1 MKVCEQLTKIFKGYQ
16 IRSFLEY
23 YEIQEF
29 KADGTVLLYDLLTD
43 GYTIKPIKDIILFE
57 IVEGV

>member
-1 MKVCEQLTKIFKGYQ
+1 MKVCEQLTKMFKGYQ

-43 GYTIKPIKDIILFE
+43 RYTIKPIKDIVLFE